1 MGLIAKDKG
10 GGDLTP
16 IPEDLHL
23 ALCYGIWDLGSQF
36 THFSDRPVHKVVI
49 VWEIPGCRGDFERD
63 GKMVNL
69 PRAISKIYTLSLHE
83 KANLRKN
90 LESWRGK
97 KFSDEELKGF
107 DLKKLL
113 GAPCQIQIIHNVK
126 DDKTYANISA
136 IIKAPIGTKIK
147 PENTLTFFSFEEG
160 MDIPS
165 NTPEWI
171 VSLIKKAEEYQT
183 KGQDNHEGDQY
194 FDEDAVPF

>member
-1 MGLIAKDKG
+1 MGLMAKDKG
-10 GGDLTP
+10 GGDYIP

-23 ALCYGIWDLGSQF
+23 AVCYGIWDLGSQF

-49 VWEIPGCRGDFERD
+49 VWEIPGCRGEFERD

-69 PRAISKIYTLSLHE
+69 PRVISRIYTLSLHE

-97 KFSDEELKGF
+97 KFSEEELKGF

-113 GAPCQIQIIHNVK
+113 GVPCQIQVIHNVK

-136 IIKAPIGTKIK
+136 IIKAPTGTQLT
-147 PENTLTFFSFEEG
+147 PENPLKFFSFEEG
-160 MDIPS
+160 GDVPTGTPDWIMD
-165 NTPEWI
+165 
-171 VSLIKKAEEYQT
+171 LIRHAEEY
-183 KGQDNHEGDQY
+183 KGGPQHAEHDTPDS
-194 FDEDAVPF
+194 DIPF